1 MMGFYEKINGNVSK
15 VIIGKEEVVKL
26 MCAAFLSG
34 GHVLLH
40 DLPGSGK
47 TKLAQ
52 ALSKTLGLEF
62 GRIQFTPDL
71 LPTDVTGL
79 NAYNPKTGDFELKKG
94 PVFTNILLADEINR
108 ATPRT
113 QAGLLECMQ
122 EAKVTIDGVTYALPQ
137 PYIVI
142 ATENPIESA
151 GTYPLPEAQLDRFM
165 MRLFMGSL
173 SAEEEVQVLRTY
185 DAKDPLDELGA
196 CVSPEEI
203 QEAKNAVKLVKTADC
218 ILKYIADIAV
228 ASRTHSAVRCG
239 ISTRGTI
246 ALLNAAKA
254 YAYLDGRDYVIPD
267 DIKALAVPVCAH
279 RLVLGHNLSQDAK
292 DVILEVL
299 DMVKAPTEDF

>member
-1 MMGFYEKINGNVSK
+1 MGFYQKILENASK
-15 VIIGKEEVVKL
+15 VIIGKDEVIKL
-26 MCAAFLSG
+26 ICTAFLAN

-40 DLPGSGK
+40 DMPGSGK

-52 ALSKTLGLEF
+52 ALSKSLGLSY

-122 EAKVTIDGVTYALPQ
+122 EARVTIDGMTLELPN

-173 SAEEEVQVLRTY
+173 SKDEEVAVLKTY
-185 DAKDPLDELGA
+185 GAADPLDTLTA
-196 CVSPEEI
+196 VVTFDEI
-203 QEAKNAVKLVKTADC
+203 MSARAEVKAVKTADC
-218 ILKYIADIAV
+218 ILEYIADIAA
-228 ASRTHSAVRCG
+228 ASRAHSAVRCG

-254 YAYLDGRDYVIPD
+254 YAYLDGRGFVIPD
-267 DIKALAVPVCAH
+267 DIKKLAEPVCAH
-279 RLVLGHNLSQDAK
+279 RLVLGHNLSLDAS
-292 DVILEVL
+292 DVIKEVL
-299 DMVKAPTEDF
+299 DTVKVPTEEF